1 METCLPIFKTK
12 NNYKKIKMKK
22 ILLISSILIALCAVT
37 FNANAQ
43 SLTRLKQG
51 TASDT
56 IHKSITKYTSSVNLN
71 FNDLQAVTVGVAAD
85 SVSGSPALTFILQ
98 HSADNTHW
106 LSGTGDTTTVTVT
119 GGVGY
124 VYKQINVNPF
134 YGAYARVKYYAS
146 SATQN
151 SKVSV
156 TLKSSTIR

>member
-1 METCLPIFKTK
+1 
-12 NNYKKIKMKK
+12 MKK
-22 ILLISSILIALCAVT
+22 VFLISTFLIAFVSFT
-37 FNANAQ
+37 INAQ
-43 SLTRLKQG
+43 TLVRLKQG

-71 FNDLQAVTVGVAAD
+71 FNDLQAVTAGVAAD

-98 HSADNTHW
+98 HSDDGSHW
-106 LSGTGDTTTVTVT
+106 KSGTGDTVTVTVT

-124 VYKQINVNPF
+124 VAKQINVNPF
-134 YGAYARVKYYAS
+134 YGTFARVKYYAS

-156 TLKSSTIR
+156 TIKSSTIR